1 MNLLT
6 NKSCIVHKL
15 AGSLLL
21 PSQILYTAESQ
32 VTRHGQTAYKFP
44 AAVPLFTLA
53 FILSFPSTHRLNQ
66 NVYEMPRTRGCYS
79 SNNLADRVGSPLLFS
94 TMKRQLSNPTAGVG
108 RLNNRL
114 SITSFDTI
122 RQIPNNISSRLSMCA
137 LKQWQQTSHAGRD
150 CHK

>member
-6 NKSCIVHKL
+6 NKSCKL

-66 NVYEMPRTRGCYS
+66 NVYEMLSGEMRDDKNKKTKETFPIVLRNCLRNPPGIVCKIILSFFGRAQLYI
-79 SNNLADRVGSPLLFS
+79 DKQKLL
-94 TMKRQLSNPTAGVG
+94 
-108 RLNNRL
+108 
-114 SITSFDTI
+114 
-122 RQIPNNISSRLSMCA
+122 
-137 LKQWQQTSHAGRD
+137 
-150 CHK
+150 